1 MCGDSSRV
9 AVGGTIAILK
19 GKAVDNLPDISLLFN
34 SNESA
39 STTAT
44 FQSAANSAQKEYE
57 RCQIIIHRSGDL
69 RLKPNPEDIL
79 HSFQVAPK
87 AYSSQ
92 SNSHD
97 SFQLPLKL
105 DLGVGGDGIIG
116 RRVSLVRR
124 TSMGAD
130 VLRQGIIGWN

>member
-57 RCQIIIHRSGDL
+57 RCQIII
-69 RLKPNPEDIL
+69 
-79 HSFQVAPK
+79 Q
-87 AYSSQ
+87 
-92 SNSHD
+92 
-97 SFQLPLKL
+97 
-105 DLGVGGDGIIG
+105 
-116 RRVSLVRR
+116 
-124 TSMGAD
+124 
-130 VLRQGIIGWN
+130 